1 VVYFTYQMMGLNI
14 KKKDIEELVETISGK
29 NWLINI

>member
-1 VVYFTYQMMGLNI
+1 MENCTKNDLILNI

-29 NWLINI
+29 N